1 MRRLMVV
8 LAFAGVLAAPEG
20 AWAMTDSQASKA
32 VSRKLARVYGGVW
45 RTHTP
50 SWSKPQ
56 CRQVNVRQRFTCI
69 VEFEHAGVW
78 RNVSASVTGGKVKL
92 FRKSER
98 RWVRQW
104 RVNGADCAHQEG
116 YTVVGELS
124 SNNGGCFALT
134 LWQNYGT
141 GSTGDTVEYTGLKR
155 SVFVYGTGTAL
166 WPDFYLF
173 KCKWS
178 TDTYECTNRFGDGL
192 RWRPN
197 ASAPPGPITN
207 LTEFRTDL
215 AAGSV
220 MCALAVGEK
229 LLCRATPNAA
239 GRSEPLSQVASL
251 LPDGSLTSCTEHL
264 SVPRC
269 AEGDFGDEIPALGPG
284 QQLTIGPFGCTVLAT
299 GIQCTVAASGKGFVI
314 SPQQIAT
321 VGA

>member
-8 LAFAGVLAAPEG
+8 LAFAGVLAAP
-20 AWAMTDSQASKA
+20 ARASAMTDSQASKA
-32 VSRKLARVYGGVW
+32 VSRKLASVYGSMW

-50 SWSKPQ
+50 SWSKPE
-56 CRQVNVRQRFTCI
+56 CRQVNVRQRFGCI

-78 RNVSASVTGGKVKL
+78 HLVSASVIGGKLKVY
-92 FRKSER
+92 RKSER
-98 RWVRQW
+98 HWVRQW
-104 RVNGADCAHQEG
+104 RVNGSDCAHQEG

-134 LWQNYGT
+134 LLQNYGK
-141 GSTGDTVEYTGLKR
+141 GSTGDTVRYTGFKR
-155 SVFVYGTGTAL
+155 AVVVYGTGTAL
-166 WPDFYLF
+166 WTDFYVF

-178 TDTYECTNRFGDGL
+178 TDTYECANRFGDGL

-220 MCALAVGEK
+220 MCALAVGQK

-239 GRSEPLSQVASL
+239 AGSEPLSQVASL
-251 LPDGSLTSCTEHL
+251 LPDGSLTSCTEHR
-264 SVPRC
+264 SGPSC

-284 QQLTIGPFGCTVLAT
+284 EQLTIGPFGCTVLAT
-299 GIQCTVAASGKGFVI
+299 GVQCTVAASGKGFVI
-314 SPQQIAT
+314 SPQQIVT